1 MLIKSA
7 FNKRAGKLFDSQLPK
22 EREPLDSV
30 YVNHFSS
37 PLVVYGS
44 GFSIWEDNKIIC
56 LPPTNNNIVYLLS
69 GLCVR
74 HEYRWNDMLQTP
86 MYSTVNNLIGCAQQH
101 ARD

>member
-37 PLVVYGS
+37 PFVVYGS

-74 HEYRWNDMLQTP
+74 HEYR
-86 MYSTVNNLIGCAQQH
+86 
-101 ARD
+101 